1 MLALNDTQLKQRR
14 FYQEI
19 AEEERQ
25 EGFQEGQQ
33 EGRQKECISLISR
46 LLQRRIGKDPELNT
60 VFTELYTRS
69 IEQLENLAEA
79 LLDFTELDD
88 LRAWL
93 QDHPEEK

>member
-19 AEEERQ
+19 AEEEQQ
-25 EGFQEGQQ
+25 EGFQ

-60 VFTELYTRS
+60 VFTELHTRS
-69 IEQLENLAEA
+69 IEQLENLAET